1 MVKEG
6 MHRIAKRGYR
16 RRFLR
21 RALIVA
27 CVLGAL
33 GVPLVAPTPVSGQVI
48 EVEGIAA
55 VINDEVITTS
65 NVLDRIALALFA
77 SGLEDTDQNRRR
89 VLPQVVRALIDE
101 ELQRQEAERLGI
113 SVPDEAIREAVGRVA
128 QSNGMSYDRFLQ
140 LMAANGVP
148 VRTLE
153 DQIGSTLLWRE
164 VIRRRIVPQIDVSE
178 EEVNQILTRI
188 EGISG
193 LPEYLLSDLF
203 LLVDDPAADAE
214 IRALAAEL
222 AQEVRDGGSF
232 GALASQFSDGA
243 GAFNGG
249 SLGWV
254 IGQQLDP
261 ALREAVE
268 RLTPGQVSD
277 PIRTA
282 SGYHILLLRD
292 QREANVPDPL
302 DTEVALGRIALPFPA
317 NMTQA
322 QFDQLAATAQEISQA
337 VNGCEDLRSRAEAIG
352 APDVDAGT
360 GPLRRLPPDLA
371 ALLNELEI
379 GEPSEPVRMPDGLA
393 VFMICD
399 RIEAQGASFEQ
410 VMVSLQEERADL
422 AQQRY
427 LRDLRNAAFIDVRLF

>member
-1 MVKEG
+1 MVKESMRRLTEHG
-6 MHRIAKRGYR
+6 RR
-16 RRFLR
+16 RRFVR
-21 RALIVA
+21 QAAVA

-33 GVPLVAPTPVSGQVI
+33 GAPLVAPTPVSGQVI

-55 VINDEVITTS
+55 VINDDVITTS
-65 NVLDRIALALFA
+65 AVLDRIALALFA
-77 SGLEDTDQNRRR
+77 SGLEDTDENRRR

-101 ELQRQEAERLGI
+101 ELQRQEADRLGLA
-113 SVPDEAIREAVGRVA
+113 VQDEAIQEAVGRVA
-128 QSNGMSYDRFLQ
+128 QSNGMSYERFLQ

-148 VRTLE
+148 ISTLE
-153 DQIGSTLLWRE
+153 NQIGSTLLWRE

-178 EEVNQILTRI
+178 EEVNEILSRI
-188 EGISG
+188 EGTRG

-214 IRALAAEL
+214 IRGLAAEL

-243 GAFNGG
+243 GALNGG

-268 RLTPGQVSD
+268 SLTPGQVSD

-282 SGYHILLLRD
+282 SGYHVLLLRD

-322 QFDQLAATAQEISQA
+322 QFDQLAATALEISQA
-337 VNGCEDLRSRAEAIG
+337 VNGCEDLRSRADAIG

-371 ALLNELEI
+371 ALLNELEV
-379 GEPSEPVRMPDGLA
+379 GEPSEPIRMPDGLA
-393 VFMICD
+393 VFMICE
-399 RIEAQGASFEQ
+399 RFEAQGASFEQ
-410 VMVSLQEERADL
+410 IMVSLQEERADL